1 MNELKIFQN
10 PTFGEVR
17 VTEKN
22 GEPMFCLADVCK
34 AVKLTNPS
42 SVKSRLDA
50 EDIELFDLH
59 ALNGFSA
66 IEMIGNT
73 TATFITEAGFYDVLL
88 FSSSPNVKPFRKW
101 ITKEVIPSIRKTGG
115 YMVAR
120 TDDTPEE
127 IMARALLIAND
138 AIKRKDERIAAL
150 QRKSDE
156 QQIKIDGDAPK
167 VNFANALTSSDDC
180 ILVRELAKLIK
191 QNGVSI
197 GGGRLW
203 AWLREHGYICKNSCE
218 PTQYAME
225 KKLFVV
231 VTRSIESG
239 NSNPIVKRTTKVTQ
253 RGCLYFIN
261 KFISCCS

>member
-1 MNELKIFQN
+1 MNELRTFQN
-10 PTFGEVR
+10 PAFGEVR
-17 VTEKN
+17 VTEVN
-22 GEPMFCLADVCK
+22 GEPMFCLADVAKALGYSNPAK
-34 AVKLTNPS
+34 AVIDHCKGVTVLETPTTSGIQPIKFGNEGNVYRLTMRSKLPN
-42 SVKSRLDA
+42 A
-50 EDIELFDLH
+50 EVFQDWVCDE
-59 ALNGFSA
+59 
-66 IEMIGNT
+66 
-73 TATFITEAGFYDVLL
+73 VL
-88 FSSSPNVKPFRKW
+88 
-101 ITKEVIPSIRKTGG
+101 PSIRKTGG

-156 QQIKIDGDAPK
+156 QQIKIEGDAPK
-167 VNFANALTSSDDC
+167 VNFANVLTSSDDC

-191 QNGVSI
+191 QSGVSI

-261 KFISCCS
+261 KFVSSCS

>member
-1 MNELKIFQN
+1 MNELRTFQN
-10 PTFGEVR
+10 PAFGEVR
-17 VTEKN
+17 VTEVN
-22 GEPMFCLADVCK
+22 GEPMFCLADVAKALGYSNPAK
-34 AVKLTNPS
+34 AVIDHCKGVTVLETPTTSGIQPIKFGNEGNVYRLTMRSKLPN
-42 SVKSRLDA
+42 A
-50 EDIELFDLH
+50 EVFQDWVCDE
-59 ALNGFSA
+59 
-66 IEMIGNT
+66 
-73 TATFITEAGFYDVLL
+73 VL
-88 FSSSPNVKPFRKW
+88 
-101 ITKEVIPSIRKTGG
+101 PSIRKTGG

-156 QQIKIDGDAPK
+156 QQIKIEGDAPK

>member
-1 MNELKIFQN
+1 MKELRTFQN
-10 PTFGEVR
+10 PAFGEVR
-17 VTEKN
+17 VTEVN
-22 GEPMFCLADVCK
+22 GEPMFCLADVAKALGYSNPAK
-34 AVKLTNPS
+34 AVIDHCKGVTVLETPTTSGIQPIKFGNEGNVYRLTMRSKLPN
-42 SVKSRLDA
+42 A
-50 EDIELFDLH
+50 EVFQDWVCDE
-59 ALNGFSA
+59 
-66 IEMIGNT
+66 
-73 TATFITEAGFYDVLL
+73 VL
-88 FSSSPNVKPFRKW
+88 
-101 ITKEVIPSIRKTGG
+101 PSIRKTGG

-261 KFISCCS
+261 KFISSCS

>member
-1 MNELKIFQN
+1 MNELRTFQN
-10 PTFGEVR
+10 PAFGEVR
-17 VTEKN
+17 VTEVN
-22 GEPMFCLADVCK
+22 GEPMFCLADVAKALGYSNPAK
-34 AVKLTNPS
+34 AVIDHCKGVTVLETPTTSGIQPIKFGNEGNVYRLTMRSKLPN
-42 SVKSRLDA
+42 A
-50 EDIELFDLH
+50 EVFQDWVCDE
-59 ALNGFSA
+59 
-66 IEMIGNT
+66 
-73 TATFITEAGFYDVLL
+73 VL
-88 FSSSPNVKPFRKW
+88 
-101 ITKEVIPSIRKTGG
+101 PSIRKTGG

>member
-1 MNELKIFQN
+1 MKELRTFQN
-10 PTFGEVR
+10 PAFGEVR
-17 VTEKN
+17 VTEVN
-22 GEPMFCLADVCK
+22 GEPMFCLADVAKALGYSNPAK
-34 AVKLTNPS
+34 AVIDHCKGVTVLETPTTSGIQPIKFGNEGNVYRLTMRSKLPN
-42 SVKSRLDA
+42 A
-50 EDIELFDLH
+50 EVFQDWVCDE
-59 ALNGFSA
+59 
-66 IEMIGNT
+66 
-73 TATFITEAGFYDVLL
+73 VL
-88 FSSSPNVKPFRKW
+88 
-101 ITKEVIPSIRKTGG
+101 PSIRKTGG

-225 KKLFVV
+225 KNLFVV